1 MAVTSGHNLGP
12 SWWNRRRNRIS
23 SIPSRQPKQ
32 AMAAAFE
39 MLVQRYQEFA
49 YAVAFAKLGDR
60 QLAQEVAREAFLPLA

>member
-1 MAVTSGHNLGP
+1 
-12 SWWNRRRNRIS
+12 
-23 SIPSRQPKQ
+23 
-32 AMAAAFE
+32 MAAAFE